1 MIQEIRLVRELIH
14 EDNASLS
21 FYLEVEKYITKAT
34 SEVKFTATLGKDKT
48 MEKKSTNSTTQEK
61 SKKFQNPICKKR
73 KTRLQ

>member
-1 MIQEIRLVRELIH
+1 MQITCESKLHPEFGKRSCCSE
-14 EDNASLS
+14 S
-21 FYLEVEKYITKAT
+21 VEKYITKAT
-34 SEVKFTATLGKDKT
+34 LEVKFTATLGKDKT